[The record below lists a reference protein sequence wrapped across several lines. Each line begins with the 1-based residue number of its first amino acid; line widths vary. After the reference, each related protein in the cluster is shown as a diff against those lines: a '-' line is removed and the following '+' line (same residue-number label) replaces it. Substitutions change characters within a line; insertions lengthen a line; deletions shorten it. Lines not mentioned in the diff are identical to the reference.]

1 VRPARD
7 KFVAPAKAG
16 KMIGNMGGVF
26 FDTIP
31 HTPLLVKKE
40 NIELAN
46 IGAHEHSL
54 HFDGFWSHVASL
66 TCRGVSTDLG

>member
-1 VRPARD
+1 M
-7 KFVAPAKAG
+7 G
-16 KMIGNMGGVF
+16 GQGGVF

-46 IGAHEHSL
+46 TGAREHSQHTGSSQGKKYRQHNHHL
-54 HFDGFWSHVASL
+54 TVGFPY
-66 TCRGVSTDLG
+66 